1 MKTRVSTQAPWF
13 IPGGQILGVKP
24 GLTEVLRALDGR
36 PPREI
41 KAESGGDWSA
51 IDPEV
56 ESSASVAVVSLI
68 GPVTQYRGVC
78 DWMFGGTSLEAFMA
92 EIEAAASDESV
103 RSILLLI
110 DSPGGEAAGIAD
122 AADRIRAID
131 QVKPVIAFTPADCCS
146 AAYWLAS
153 AARTIIA
160 SQTAVVGSI
169 GVVATYIDDSKA
181 QEMNGIRKVEF
192 VSSNAPNKRLSPD
205 TKEGK
210 ATIQSHVDEYADIF
224 VQRVAALRGVSVDT
238 VLSDFGQGGVMMGAS
253 AVNAGLADRVGTL
266 DEAIQE
272 AERFSSTPG
281 TPAQPARAKAEQGS
295 PKVDAK
301 ELKAQ
306 HPEAAAQIAAEAVAA
321 ERTRVTGILEL
332 NTEANRL
339 VAAQQIDAALADGTS
354 TKGDVAVA
362 ILNASQTKLAAVAKA
377 RAEDAKEVEVD
388 ESVEP
393 KEASSTVVIN
403 AQSVYDRLNGGTK

>member
-1 MKTRVSTQAPWF
+1 M
-13 IPGGQILGVKP
+13 
-24 GLTEVLRALDGR
+24 
-36 PPREI
+36 
-41 KAESGGDWSA
+41 
-51 IDPEV
+51 
-56 ESSASVAVVSLI
+56 
-68 GPVTQYRGVC
+68 
-78 DWMFGGTSLEAFMA
+78 
-92 EIEAAASDESV
+92 
-103 RSILLLI
+103 
-110 DSPGGEAAGIAD
+110 
-122 AADRIRAID
+122 
-131 QVKPVIAFTPADCCS
+131 IAFTPADCCS

-339 VAAQQIDAALADGTS
+339 VAALTS